1 MIFII
6 NMDNN
11 KEIFKGKTFSG
22 LLEDIYTNSKT
33 KDRQIKLLIADL
45 QPLIKNSGDA
55 TIIVPLIKE
64 YLEASVKND
73 EHLVK
78 MAAIVQRAMARNE
91 NKNSDSPLLTEE
103 EKRQLL
109 DTVNDLAKSEGTES
123 KKWVDLR
130 LNH

>member
-1 MIFII
+1 
-6 NMDNN
+6 MDGN

-22 LLEDIYTNSKT
+22 LLEDIYVNSKE
-33 KDRQIKLLIADL
+33 KDRQIKILISDL

-78 MAAIVQRAMARNE
+78 MAAIVQRAMARTE
-91 NKNSDSPLLTEE
+91 NKNSDSPLLTDE
-103 EKRQLL
+103 EKNQLL
-109 DTVNDLAKSEGTES
+109 EAVDDMTRGDNKNEQIQKSGS
-123 KKWVDLR
+123 KSK
-130 LNH
+130 

>member
-1 MIFII
+1 
-6 NMDNN
+6 MDNN

-22 LLEDIYTNSKT
+22 LLEDIYINSKT

-103 EKRQLL
+103 EKQQLL
-109 DTVNDLAKSEGTES
+109 DTVNDLAKSEAKEA
-123 KKWVDLR
+123 KK
-130 LNH
+130 

>member
-1 MIFII
+1 
-6 NMDNN
+6 MDGN
-11 KEIFKGKTFSG
+11 KEIFKAKTFSG
-22 LLEDIYTNSKT
+22 LLEDIYVNSKE
-33 KDRQIKLLIADL
+33 KDRQIKILISDL

-78 MAAIVQRAMARNE
+78 KAAIVQRAMARTE

-103 EKRQLL
+103 EKKQLL
-109 DTVNDLAKSEGTES
+109 EAVNDMTKGEKDEQTKS
-123 KKWVDLR
+123 KHK
-130 LNH
+130 

>member
-1 MIFII
+1 
-6 NMDNN
+6 MDDN

-22 LLEDIYTNSKT
+22 LLEDIYINSKT

-78 MAAIVQRAMARNE
+78 MAAIVQRAMARVE
-91 NKNSDSPLLTEE
+91 NKNSDSPLLTED
-103 EKRQLL
+103 EKKQLL
-109 DTVNDLAKSEGTES
+109 DTVNELAKSEGIEN
-123 KKWVDLR
+123 KK
-130 LNH
+130 

>member
-1 MIFII
+1 
-6 NMDNN
+6 MDGN

-22 LLEDIYTNSKT
+22 LLEDIYVNSKE
-33 KDRQIKLLIADL
+33 KDRQIKILISDL

-78 MAAIVQRAMARNE
+78 MAAIVQRAMARTE

-103 EKRQLL
+103 EKKQLL
-109 DTVNDLAKSEGTES
+109 EAVNDMTKGEKDEQTKS
-123 KKWVDLR
+123 KYK
-130 LNH
+130 

>member
-1 MIFII
+1 
-6 NMDNN
+6 MDGN

-22 LLEDIYTNSKT
+22 LLEDIYTNQTT
-33 KDRQIKLLIADL
+33 KDRQIKLLISDL

-64 YLEASVKND
+64 YLEAAVKND

-78 MAAIVQRAMARNE
+78 MAAIVQRAMARTE
-91 NKNSDSPLLTEE
+91 NKNNDSPLLTEE

-109 DTVNDLAKSEGTES
+109 EAVDDMAKGEKNEQA
-123 KKWVDLR
+123 KKQ
-130 LNH
+130 

>member
-1 MIFII
+1 
-6 NMDNN
+6 MDGS

-22 LLEDIYTNSKT
+22 LLEDIYVNSKE
-33 KDRQIKLLIADL
+33 KDRQIKILISDL

-78 MAAIVQRAMARNE
+78 MAAIVQRAMARTE

-103 EKRQLL
+103 EKKQLL
-109 DTVNDLAKSEGTES
+109 EAVNDMTKGEKNEQIQN
-123 KKWVDLR
+123 KHK
-130 LNH
+130 

>member
-1 MIFII
+1 
-6 NMDNN
+6 MDGN

-22 LLEDIYTNSKT
+22 LLEDIYVNSKD
-33 KDRQIKLLIADL
+33 KDRQIKLLISDL

-78 MAAIVQRAMARNE
+78 MAAIVQRAMARVE

-109 DTVNDLAKSEGTES
+109 EAVNDMNKDRDNEQTKAS
-123 KKWVDLR
+123 K
-130 LNH
+130 